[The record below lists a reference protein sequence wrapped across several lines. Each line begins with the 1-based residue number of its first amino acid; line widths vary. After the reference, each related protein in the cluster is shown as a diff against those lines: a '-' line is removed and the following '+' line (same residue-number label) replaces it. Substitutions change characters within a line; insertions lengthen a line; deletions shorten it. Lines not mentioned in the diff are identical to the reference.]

1 MLTLILSIT
10 ILMSIVPF
18 EAQAS
23 GGSYTLK
30 WYAADPSLNNAPY
43 LPTYIKLTPASLA
56 PPGPEG
62 RYADPLANAVAYG
75 PTSSNL
81 DAVTSLAP
89 RDMALGQVVPYEMV
103 ITVSGSTAPENGT
116 IQFITTFNTNTTSGG
131 DFGFDPAYMIY
142 SAFVDTADAG
152 TTDPLNNAK
161 VDNFTSTIIGSG
173 SSQQIQGTFNVSGLE
188 NGDRVVVEIWVVLKS
203 TVPTGTSGNVQT
215 GVSSAKTATGDTIS
229 TGAQTVPLL
238 QVGRFYTSN
247 ADVSVE
253 KADSPDP
260 VIQGQILNYSIVVKN
275 NSPDTV
281 ANGIVVNDTL
291 PSNTTFVSASG
302 ASYIINGQNL
312 SFNVCALSPGQS
324 TIITIVTDVSR
335 TAGTNNDTSTNSE
348 AGTAGPEPEIYDLL
362 NIVSGTAITGDS
374 NTANNIYYQPTN
386 VLLAHP
392 FALFDKVVTDVAG
405 KGPSGNVTA
414 TGDIITYQINVTN
427 TGNIDLTNVTLND
440 TLINLTGPAGDNAPE
455 GILNVGETWIYTGN
469 YTVTQDDIDSNGG
482 GDGLINNTATLDC
495 DQLAPKSDSAEV
507 PVHTTPAYII
517 SKIITDVAGKGPE
530 GNVTAANDVISYRIN
545 VSNVGNVDLT
555 NVTLNDSL
563 INLTGYSESLSTNG
577 ILNVGEI
584 WTYTGDYTVTQEDMD
599 NAVGGDGVIN
609 NTATVDCDQ
618 LDPKSDSA
626 EAPVE
631 GLTAYIIN
639 KIVTDV
645 AGQGP
650 SGYATAAGDVIRYQI
665 NVTNTGNIDLT
676 NVTLNDSLIDLA
688 GYSESLSTDDILNPG
703 ETWTYTGNYTVTQED
718 INSNGEGDGLINNT
732 ATVGCDQLGPKS
744 DYAEAPVHTAP
755 AYIIDKVVTDV
766 AGNGPSGYVTSA
778 GEIVTYRINVTN
790 AGNVDLTN
798 VTLNDSLMN
807 MSLIEPTG
815 DNAPVGILNV
825 GEIWTYTV
833 NYTVTQEDIDNYGIP
848 DEDIDEGVEGDID
861 NTATVD
867 CDQLDPKSHS
877 AEVPLGVPIYSID
890 KIITD
895 VAGRGPAAD
904 VTAVG
909 DVITYQ
915 INVSNIGNLDLS
927 NITVNDSLITLTGP
941 EGDNAPVEIL
951 DVGEIWTYTG
961 NYTVTQED
969 INNTVEGKGFIN
981 NTATVNSTQLDP
993 INDSA
998 TAPIS
1003 LPIAYSIDKIV
1014 TNVAGQ
1020 GPTANIT
1027 AAGDVIEYQVNVINT
1042 GQVKLTNVTLNDS
1055 LIYLTGPAESLNA
1068 DLILEIGEIW
1078 VYNGTYT
1085 VNQTDIDSN
1094 GEGDGFIENT
1104 ATVDCDQLAS
1114 KLDSAQV
1121 PIIQNPALTIE
1132 KSADPTTYSAVDQ
1145 NITYTYNVTNTG
1157 NVNISAPINVTDD
1170 RLGVIPL
1177 TSGILIPGQSE
1188 TVTANYTITQ
1198 ADLDSGAITNAAFAT
1213 GVFGNN
1219 TTDSNTDNETV
1230 TAEQNPELTIEK
1242 SADPATYSAV
1252 DQNIT
1257 YTYNVTNTG
1266 NVNISA
1272 PINVTDD
1279 RLGVIPLT
1287 SGILIPGQSE
1297 TVTANYTIT
1306 QADLDSGAITNAA
1319 FATGVFGNNTTDS
1332 NTDNETVTAE
1342 QNPELTI
1349 EKSADPAT
1357 YSAVDQNITYTYNVT
1372 NTGNVNISAPINVTD
1387 DRLGVIPLTSG
1398 ILIPGQSETVT
1409 ANYTITQADLDS
1421 GAITNAAFATGVFGN
1436 NTTDSNTDNET
1447 VTAEQNPA
1455 CTIDKIVTD
1464 VAGKG
1469 PEGNVTQAGDV
1480 ISYQIN
1486 VNNTGNINLTNVTVT
1501 DPLPGN
1507 LTGPAG
1513 DNPVTGVL
1521 EVGEN
1526 WTFTGT
1532 YTVTQADIDSN
1543 GGGDGFIN
1551 NTATVDCD
1559 QLDPKNDSEA
1569 VPITRIPD
1577 YTIDKIVTDV
1587 AGKGPEGNVTKAGDV
1602 ISYQIN
1608 VTNTGNSILT
1618 NVTVTDSL
1626 LGNLTDPVESIN
1638 SDGILEVAETWTYSG
1653 NYTVTQTDIDSNGG
1667 GDGFIE
1673 NTATVDCDQL
1683 DQKSDSESVP
1693 IGGKPGCIID
1703 KVVTDVSGK
1712 GPEGNVT
1719 KPGDVISYQINVTNT
1734 GNVNLTNVT
1743 VADTLIENLTG
1754 PIESLN
1760 NNGILEVGETWTYS
1774 GNYTVTLQD
1783 MISNGGGDGF
1793 INNTATVD
1801 CDQLEPESDSEAV
1814 PIGQEPVE
1822 EIPGCIID
1830 KVVTDVAGK
1839 GSEGTVTAAGEI
1851 ITYQIIVTNTGNVN
1865 LTNVTVNDTLIENL
1879 NGPAESLNNDGVLE
1893 AGENWNYTGNYTVTQ
1908 EDIDSNCEGDGF
1920 INNTATVDCDQLD
1933 PKSDSAE
1940 VPIGE
1945 PVQEKPD
1952 YCIYKSAVGIDEA
1965 GDCIINEPGDI
1976 IEYQIMVEN
1985 GGDVD
1990 LTGVTVSDP
1999 MITLTGPAGDDTDP
2013 RVLNQG
2019 EIWKFCGNYT
2029 VTQEDIESNG
2039 QGDGFINNTATV
2051 DCDQLEPL
2059 SDSAAVPIKETPIEE
2074 EPAYIINKTIMDVAG
2089 KGPEGTAGQAGDVVS
2104 YKIQVTNAGNV
2115 NLTNVTVTDTLIQN
2129 LTGPVES
2136 RNKNGIFEVEE
2147 IWIYTGNYTVAQA
2160 DIDSNGGGDGF
2171 IENTATVDCDQLD
2184 PKSASAKV
2192 PVKEP
2197 VQEKPDYCIY
2207 KSIVGIDK
2215 AGDCIINKPGDII
2228 EYKIVVENEGNV
2240 DLTGVTVSDPMIT
2253 LTSPAG
2259 DDNEPGVLNP
2269 GETWEYTGNYTVTQA
2284 DINTNGGGDGF
2295 IENKATVNCNEL
2307 PEESSSVK
2315 QSIILSSGNND
2326 RNSDTHHHGSGGTG
2340 SAQVVSKPA
2349 ENTQVSEN
2357 TEEGADNHIQIEA
2370 DTEDAKQNNGNVES
2384 DGNIESNKEKEQE
2397 GNASAPGFG
2406 VVYGIIGLLAVFLHK
2421 KKQ

>member
-1 MLTLILSIT
+1 MKTGENHFMTKNHVNPTFISTLLTALIPVMDDAAALRNILRNIHLHLEVLHHRTKYSLMLTLILST
-10 ILMSIVPF
+10 AILMSIVPF

-43 LPTYIKLTPASLA
+43 LPTYTKLTPASLA
-56 PPGPEG
+56 PPGPDG

-75 PTSSNL
+75 PTSSSL

-116 IQFITTFNTNTTSGG
+116 IQFVTTFNTNTTSGG
-131 DFGFDPAYMIY
+131 NFGFDPAYMIY

-152 TTDPLNNAK
+152 TIDPLNNSK

-173 SSQQIQGTFNVSGLE
+173 SSQQIQGTFNVSGLD

-215 GVSSAKTATGDTIS
+215 GLPSAKTATGDTIN
-229 TGAQTVPLL
+229 TGTQTVPLL
-238 QVGRFYTSN
+238 QVGKFYTN
-247 ADVSVE
+247 DADVSVE

-260 VIQGQILNYSIVVKN
+260 VIQGENLTYSLVVKN

-302 ASYIINGQNL
+302 ASYIISGQNL
-312 SFNVCALSPGQS
+312 SFNVGALSPGQS

-348 AGTAGPEPEIYDLL
+348 AGTAGPAPEIYDLL

-392 FALFDKVVTDVAG
+392 FALLDKVVTDVAG
-405 KGPSGNVTA
+405 KGPDGYVTA
-414 TGDIITYQINVTN
+414 AGEVITYQINVTN

-440 TLINLTGPAGDNAPE
+440 TLINLTGPAGDNAPV
-455 GILNVGETWIYTGN
+455 GILNVGEKWVYTGT
-469 YTVTQDDIDSNGG
+469 YTVNQTDIDSNGG
-482 GDGLINNTATLDC
+482 GDGLINNTAILDC

-507 PVHTTPAYII
+507 PVRTTPAYII
-517 SKIITDVAGKGPE
+517 DKVVTDVAGKGPE
-530 GNVTAANDVISYRIN
+530 GNVTAAGEVVTYRIN
-545 VSNVGNVDLT
+545 VTNAGNVDLT

-563 INLTGYSESLSTNG
+563 INLTVYSESLSTNG

-584 WTYTGDYTVTQEDMD
+584 WTYTGNYTVTQDD
-599 NAVGGDGVIN
+599 INSDGGGDGVIN

-618 LDPKSDSA
+618 LDQKSDSA
-626 EAPVE
+626 EAPIQGV
-631 GLTAYIIN
+631 TVYIID
-639 KIVTDV
+639 KVVTDV

-650 SGYATAAGDVIRYQI
+650 SGYATAAGDVISYQI
-665 NVTNTGNIDLT
+665 NVTNTGNVDLT

-688 GYSESLSTDDILNPG
+688 GYSESLSNDEILNPG

-718 INSNGEGDGLINNT
+718 INSNGGGDGLISNT
-732 ATVGCDQLGPKS
+732 ATVDCDQLDQKS
-744 DYAEAPVHTAP
+744 DSAEVPVCTTP

-766 AGNGPSGYVTSA
+766 AGKGPSGHVTSA
-778 GEIVTYRINVTN
+778 GEVVTYRINVTN

-807 MSLIEPTG
+807 MSLIEPAG
-815 DNAPVGILNV
+815 DNAPVGVLNV

-833 NYTVTQEDIDNYGIP
+833 NYTVTQEDIDNYGTP

-951 DVGEIWTYTG
+951 NVGEIWTYTG
-961 NYTVTQED
+961 NYTVTQDD

-981 NTATVNSTQLDP
+981 NTATVNSTQLGP
-993 INDSA
+993 INDSV

-1078 VYNGTYT
+1078 TYNGTYT

-1094 GEGDGFIENT
+1094 GGGDGFIENT

-1121 PIIQNPALTIE
+1121 PIIQSPALTIE
-1132 KSADPTTYSAVDQ
+1132 KSADPTTYSAVGQNITYTYNVTNTGNVNISAPINVTDDRLGVIPLTSGILIPGQSELVTANHTITQADLDAGSITNAAFATGVFGNNTTDSNTDNETVTAEQNPELTIEKSATPTNYSTVGQ

-1188 TVTANYTITQ
+1188 TVTANHTITQ
-1198 ADLDSGAITNAAFAT
+1198 ADLDAGSITNAAFAT

-1219 TTDSNTDNETV
+1219 TTESNTDNETV
-1230 TAEQNPELTIEK
+1230 TAEQN
-1242 SADPATYSAV
+1242 
-1252 DQNIT
+1252 
-1257 YTYNVTNTG
+1257 
-1266 NVNISA
+1266 
-1272 PINVTDD
+1272 
-1279 RLGVIPLT
+1279 
-1287 SGILIPGQSE
+1287 
-1297 TVTANYTIT
+1297 
-1306 QADLDSGAITNAA
+1306 AA
-1319 FATGVFGNNTTDS
+1319 
-1332 NTDNETVTAE
+1332 
-1342 QNPELTI
+1342 
-1349 EKSADPAT
+1349 
-1357 YSAVDQNITYTYNVT
+1357 
-1372 NTGNVNISAPINVTD
+1372 
-1387 DRLGVIPLTSG
+1387 
-1398 ILIPGQSETVT
+1398 
-1409 ANYTITQADLDS
+1409 
-1421 GAITNAAFATGVFGN
+1421 
-1436 NTTDSNTDNET
+1436 
-1447 VTAEQNPA
+1447 
-1455 CTIDKIVTD
+1455 C
-1464 VAGKG
+1464 
-1469 PEGNVTQAGDV
+1469 
-1480 ISYQIN
+1480 
-1486 VNNTGNINLTNVTVT
+1486 
-1501 DPLPGN
+1501 
-1507 LTGPAG
+1507 
-1513 DNPVTGVL
+1513 
-1521 EVGEN
+1521 
-1526 WTFTGT
+1526 
-1532 YTVTQADIDSN
+1532 
-1543 GGGDGFIN
+1543 
-1551 NTATVDCD
+1551 
-1559 QLDPKNDSEA
+1559 
-1569 VPITRIPD
+1569 
-1577 YTIDKIVTDV
+1577 TIDKIVTDV

-1608 VTNTGNSILT
+1608 VTNTGNSSLT

-1626 LGNLTDPVESIN
+1626 LGNLTDPVESLN
-1638 SDGILEVAETWTYSG
+1638 SDGILEVEETWTYSG
-1653 NYTVTQTDIDSNGG
+1653 NYTVTQADIDSNGG
-1667 GDGFIE
+1667 GDGFIN

-1683 DQKSDSESVP
+1683 DQKSDSEAVP
-1693 IGGKPGCIID
+1693 IGGKPDCIID

-1734 GNVNLTNVT
+1734 GNVNLTNVNVT
-1743 VADTLIENLTG
+1743 DTLIENLTG
-1754 PIESLN
+1754 PVESLN
-1760 NNGILEVGETWTYS
+1760 NDGVLEVGETWTYTET
-1774 GNYTVTLQD
+1774 YTVTLED

-1814 PIGQEPVE
+1814 PIGKEPVE

-1830 KVVTDVAGK
+1830 KVVTDVDGK

-1851 ITYQIIVTNTGNVN
+1851 ITYQVIVTNTGNVN
-1865 LTNVTVNDTLIENL
+1865 LTNITVTDTLIENL

-1893 AGENWNYTGNYTVTQ
+1893 VVENWTYTGNYTVTQ
-1908 EDIDSNCEGDGF
+1908 EDIDSNCGGDGF
-1920 INNTATVDCDQLD
+1920 INNTATVDCDHLE
-1933 PKSDSAE
+1933 PISDSAE

-1999 MITLTGPAGDDTDP
+1999 MITLTGPTGDDAEQGI
-2013 RVLNQG
+2013 LNPG
-2019 EIWKFCGNYT
+2019 EIWKYCGNYT
-2029 VTQEDIESNG
+2029 VTQEDIDSNG
-2039 QGDGFINNTATV
+2039 QGDGCIENTATV
-2051 DCDQLEPL
+2051 DCDQLELL

-2074 EPAYIINKTIMDVAG
+2074 EPAYVIHKTIMDVAG
-2089 KGPEGTAGQAGDVVS
+2089 KGLEGTVEQAGDVIS
-2104 YKIQVTNAGNV
+2104 YKIQVINAGNV
-2115 NLTNVTVTDTLIQN
+2115 NLTNVTVTDTLIED
-2129 LTGPVES
+2129 LTGPAES
-2136 RNKNGIFEVEE
+2136 LNNNGIFEVGE
-2147 IWIYTGNYTVAQA
+2147 IWIYTGNYIAAQA
-2160 DIDSNGGGDGF
+2160 DIDSNGEGDGF

-2184 PKSASAKV
+2184 PKSDSAKV
-2192 PVKEP
+2192 PVEEP

-2215 AGDCIINKPGDII
+2215 AGDCIINEPGDII

-2253 LTSPAG
+2253 LASPAG
-2259 DDNEPGVLNP
+2259 DDSEPGVLNP
-2269 GETWEYTGNYTVTQA
+2269 GETWEYTGKYTVTQV
-2284 DINTNGGGDGF
+2284 DISTNGGGDGF

-2315 QSIILSSGNND
+2315 QSIILSSEGND

-2340 SAQVVSKPA
+2340 SAKVVSKPT
-2349 ENTQVSEN
+2349 ENTQVSED
-2357 TEEGADNHIQIEA
+2357 TEEEADNHIQIEA
-2370 DTEDAKQNNGNVES
+2370 DTEDAKQNNGNIES

-2397 GNASAPGFG
+2397 ENTSAPGFG